1 MSHTLL
7 TPRQT
12 LTDSSQSPGGH
23 ARRMKIA
30 FVVHDYNRSGGHS
43 RYVAEL
49 ATRYCGEHE
58 VHVFANR
65 IVDDGT
71 PGIHF
76 HKVPAWRANAFTTVL
91 SFALPATLLVRG
103 DFDIVHSQGF
113 CGFLGNVFT
122 AHMCNQA
129 WSLALR
135 KFGGGETFRESV
147 FNTFT
152 SALEHLIYRFKPNSE
167 VIAVSERV
175 ERDLLEYYHC
185 PARQHVIYHGTD
197 IELFSPD

>member
-30 FVVHDYNRSGGHS
+30 FVVHDYNRSGGYS

-49 ATRYCGEHE
+49 AVRYCGEHE

-71 PGIHF
+71 PGIQYH
-76 HKVPAWRANAFTTVL
+76 HVPAWRANAFTTVL
-91 SFALPATLLVRG
+91 SFALPATLQVGR

-113 CGFLGNVFT
+113 CGLLGNVFT
-122 AHMCNQA
+122 AHMCNSA
-129 WSLALR
+129 WHTALT
-135 KFGGGETFRESV
+135 KHEDGATFRESI
-147 FNTFT
+147 FNVVTG
-152 SALEHLIYRFKPNSE
+152 ALEHATYRFARNSE

-175 ERDLLEYYHC
+175 
-185 PARQHVIYHGTD
+185 G
-197 IELFSPD
+197 